1 MSSASGEGED
11 PASVPAEGGGTRQ
24 ASGGPSRGQW
34 SLKSPDSA
42 TCSCSN
48 KGPQTRGRVGGLQA
62 QRLLSLTSRSRSSG
76 SRCRQGRAPLEAGVA
91 AGSLSGPLSWLLM
104 DLAGLVLTDLETRCP
119 GLRLHSHRTVLPVRV
134 PYSLLRQDTPCPP
147 RQDDLISRALTE
159 LHLPRPFFRLGS
171 HL

>member
-48 KGPQTRGRVGGLQA
+48 KGPQTRGRVGGLRA

-91 AGSLSGPLSWLLM
+91 AGSLSGPLSWLLIR
-104 DLAGLVLTDLETRCP
+104 VERLTSSPGQEFCTVNQATVGKGDTSP
-119 GLRLHSHRTVLPVRV
+119 VDPPANVVPAWTNGLRWSV
-134 PYSLLRQDTPCPP
+134 D
-147 RQDDLISRALTE
+147 
-159 LHLPRPFFRLGS
+159 HL
-171 HL
+171 